1 MDILGNEKMSF
12 NDASVAVI
20 ILNWNGWKDTIE
32 CLTSVLQSNYSC
44 YYIILID
51 NHSSD
56 GSVERIIDWASGKNP
71 FRIESSFVEWK
82 AQELHKPLSLYPF
95 TFDHQNFWDELS
107 STFKDRPIDFRSI
120 ILIQNNENVGF
131 AAGNNLGIK
140 IDQILFSSDYVY
152 LLNNDVVIEP
162 DTMTNLVNA
171 LEENPAV
178 GAATSA
184 IYYYFEPKKIAN
196 LGGQLFWWGTQ
207 RYYTKPTSEKIK
219 FITFTSGCS
228 LMIRRSVVEKYG
240 SLSENFF
247 FGEEDFEFSLRLKKN
262 KVPMVCVPLSKV
274 YHKESKS
281 SGKLFNE
288 LIKKKFIHV
297 FNRFIDMKNYYPLI
311 VFAMWRWVMLSIYF
325 FWLMIKHRE
334 SIWTSFKFIKALH
347 VYTQHYSDAKKTT
360 IDKIYADLPL

>member
-1 MDILGNEKMSF
+1 MSF
-12 NDASVAVI
+12 NDSSVAVI

-32 CLTSVLQSNYSC
+32 CLNSVLQSNYSC

-56 GSVERIIDWASGKNP
+56 GSVERIKDWASGKNP
-71 FRIESSFVEWK
+71 FRAENNSTEPM
-82 AQELHKPLSLYPF
+82 AQELPKPLTLYHF
-95 TFDHQNFWDELS
+95 DFDHQNFWDGLKS
-107 STFKDRPIDFRSI
+107 KFKDRPIDFQSI
-120 ILIQNNENVGF
+120 FLIQNSENVGF

-140 IDQILFSSDYVY
+140 IDQILFNCDYLY

-162 DTMTNLVNA
+162 DTMKNLVNA

-178 GAATSA
+178 GAASSA
-184 IYYYFEPKKIAN
+184 IYYYSEPKKIAN

-228 LMIRRSVVEKYG
+228 LMIRRSIVEKYG
-240 SLSENFF
+240 PLSENFF

-262 KVPMVCVPLSKV
+262 KVPMMCVTRSKV
-274 YHKESKS
+274 YHKESQS

-297 FNRFIDMKNYYPLI
+297 FNRFIDMKNYYPSI
-311 VFAMWRWVMLSIYF
+311 VFAMWRWVMLGIYF

-334 SIWTSFKFIKALH
+334 SIRTSFKFVKALH
-347 VYTQHYSDAKKTT
+347 IYTRHYSDAQKTT
-360 IDKIYADLPL
+360 IDKIYADISL